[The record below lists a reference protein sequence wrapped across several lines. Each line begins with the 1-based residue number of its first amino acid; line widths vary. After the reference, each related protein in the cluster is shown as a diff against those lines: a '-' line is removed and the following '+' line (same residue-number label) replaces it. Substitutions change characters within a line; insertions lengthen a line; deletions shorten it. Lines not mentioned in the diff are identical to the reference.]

1 LNNREIVC
9 HISNTQKKKRVG
21 EEFDNAFVRTA
32 NHRAVEKGKGIKNLS
47 MKEDKGDIR
56 EHGLGEVIDRLV
68 KRLDELEVET
78 RSIRDALKE
87 VGRGIER
94 NKGEG
99 REETKKPTSRKND
112 SWRVGDHITVKNAFR
127 YRGSVEKRYGIKGIV
142 TKVTEDWIW
151 FKVLRRWR
159 SEELWEDGYYR
170 KRKNLTNK
178 EWRGMVEGE

>member
-32 NHRAVEKGKGIKNLS
+32 NHRAVVKGKGIKNLS
-47 MKEDKGDIR
+47 MKEDKGYRR

-87 VGRGIER
+87 VGRG
-94 NKGEG
+94 
-99 REETKKPTSRKND
+99 
-112 SWRVGDHITVKNAFR
+112 
-127 YRGSVEKRYGIKGIV
+127 
-142 TKVTEDWIW
+142 
-151 FKVLRRWR
+151 
-159 SEELWEDGYYR
+159 
-170 KRKNLTNK
+170 
-178 EWRGMVEGE
+178 